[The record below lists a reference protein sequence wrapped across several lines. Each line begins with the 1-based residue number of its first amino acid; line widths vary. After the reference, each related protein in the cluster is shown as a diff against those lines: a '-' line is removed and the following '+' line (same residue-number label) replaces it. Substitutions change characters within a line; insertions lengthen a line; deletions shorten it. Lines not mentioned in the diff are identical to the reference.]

1 MFTKFKGIF
10 SSKQSSGE
18 TNEYLGSRR
27 EKEMFQLLIGQLS
40 PVSGWVMSPENLGR
54 FKYQNV
60 IFEKRVFASV
70 IPG

>member
-1 MFTKFKGIF
+1 
-10 SSKQSSGE
+10 
-18 TNEYLGSRR
+18 
-27 EKEMFQLLIGQLS
+27 MFQLLIGQLS

>member
-40 PVSGWVMSPENLGR
+40 PVSG
-54 FKYQNV
+54 
-60 IFEKRVFASV
+60 
-70 IPG
+70 